1 MDSVQ
6 TRLPAFLWESLQNVM
21 YEHDYEF
28 LRQVS
33 YLIKVPVADL
43 KRTILGSK
51 GTPTTIVVS
60 KDNTWWEGQRCP
72 LRVRSPKGLWKQC
85 PHLRESHGLC
95 GEHKGWTRSKS
106 TADLKHKDDPHF
118 QTLKRRR
125 PFQLE
130 GDIVW
135 VSEDG
140 DAVDSEGE
148 PLEGLKILLDIGMV
162 FLKEDYDRLVGQIS
176 AS

>member
-1 MDSVQ
+1 
-6 TRLPAFLWESLQNVM
+6 M

-33 YLIKVPVADL
+33 YLIKVPVAEL

-51 GTPTTIVVS
+51 GTPTTIAVS

-72 LRVRSPKGLWKQC
+72 LRTRTTKGLWKQC
-85 PHLRESHGLC
+85 PHMRESHGLC

-135 VSEDG
+135 VSDDG

-148 PLEGLKILLDIGMV
+148 PLEGVKILLDIGMV
-162 FLKEDYDRLVGQIS
+162 LLKEDYERLVGQIS